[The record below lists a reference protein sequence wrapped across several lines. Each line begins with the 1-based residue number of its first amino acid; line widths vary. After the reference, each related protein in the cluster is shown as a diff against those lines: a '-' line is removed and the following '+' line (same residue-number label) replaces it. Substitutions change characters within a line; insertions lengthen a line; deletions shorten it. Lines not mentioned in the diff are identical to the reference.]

1 MYAHESSAQDLL
13 AIPSEER
20 IVDNDLVATPRS
32 ILVTGMTRSG
42 TSWVGRMLMSSG
54 QYVYCNEPLNVEH
67 PPGVSPGILDAP
79 VPYCYLY
86 ISPDNEAV
94 YESPFRRMLALRFR
108 LITELKRNHNA
119 RDLLRAV
126 KYQYSFTRGRLSG
139 RSALV
144 DDPFAVFAA
153 PWLAKRFGMRAVIV
167 VRHPYAIAASRL
179 RLGWTFDFTN
189 LLEQDLLMRDY
200 LQPFRSEMEAMSARD
215 IIGQSA
221 LLWKVIYSTVHR
233 FTEKERFRPI
243 IVRHEDLALHP
254 LERFEGLFSLLRLPV
269 SDKTVSLIKK
279 STSGPKC
286 TGASHSWSF
295 DGGFGKTGYRRLDSR
310 ALLRRW
316 RDELRPEDVERIRA
330 IVGDAIEPFY
340 QWGELAQ
347 DRSRAQSLAGSFAF
361 WRG

>member
-1 MYAHESSAQDLL
+1 
-13 AIPSEER
+13 
-20 IVDNDLVATPRS
+20 VDNDLAAIRRS
-32 ILVTGMTRSG
+32 ILVSGMTRSG

-54 QYVYCNEPLNVEH
+54 QYVYCNEPLNVQH
-67 PPGVSPGILDAP
+67 PPGVSPGILNAP

-86 ISPDNEAV
+86 ISPENEAA
-94 YESPFRRMLALRFR
+94 YENPFRRMLALRFR
-108 LITELKRNHNA
+108 LVTELKRNHNA

-126 KYQYSFTRGRLSG
+126 KYQYSFTRGRLAG
-139 RSALV
+139 RRALV

-179 RLGWTFDFTN
+179 RLGWSFDFTN
-189 LLEQDLLMRDY
+189 LLEQNLLMRDY
-200 LQPFRSEMEAMSARD
+200 LQRFRSEMEAMPARD

-233 FTEKERFRPI
+233 FTEKGRFRPI

-254 LERFEGLFSLLRLPV
+254 LERFAVLFSQLRLPF
-269 SDKTVSLIKK
+269 SGKTVSLIKK
-279 STSGPKC
+279 STSGPQC

-310 ALLRRW
+310 ALVHRW
-316 RDELRPEDVERIRA
+316 RDELRPEDAERIGA

-340 QWGELAQ
+340 HWGERAQ
-347 DRSRAQSLAGSFAF
+347 DRTHAQSFAGSFAL